1 MDTVIKFIDA
11 FTGFLK
17 VLIWPAICIFVLVRF
32 GSVLRGFLSD
42 LGELTLKGGGFE
54 ASAKRRMEVTDAL
67 VAARLSRPDA
77 NASPETTAKDVA
89 AIGHVVVERAT
100 PDVIRKTRH
109 ATLLW
114 VDDHPDNNR
123 YERQALEA
131 MGISIT
137 LSTSTEDALEKL
149 KTRNFDVII
158 SDMGRPLDP
167 RAGYTLLDKLRASGN
182 RTPFIIYASSRA
194 PQHRTEAKEHGAIDC
209 TNRPDELF
217 ELVLHSLK

>member
-1 MDTVIKFIDA
+1 MDNAIKFIDA
-11 FTGFLK
+11 FTRFLR

-32 GSVLRGFLSD
+32 GSALRGFLSN

-54 ASAKRRMEVTDAL
+54 ASAKRQMEVTGAL

-77 NASPETTAKDVA
+77 NANPETTAKDVA
-89 AIGHVVVERAT
+89 AIGQVVVEGAT
-100 PDVIRKTRH
+100 PEVIRKTRR

-114 VDDHPDNNR
+114 VDDRPDNNR

-137 LSTSTEDALEKL
+137 LSTSTEDALEKV
-149 KTRNFDVII
+149 KTQNFDVII
-158 SDMGRPLDP
+158 SDMGRPPDP
-167 RAGYTLLDKLRASGN
+167 RAGYTLLDKLRASGD

-194 PQHRTEAKEHGAIDC
+194 PQHRAEAKEHGAIDC

-217 ELVLHSLK
+217 ELVLRSLK